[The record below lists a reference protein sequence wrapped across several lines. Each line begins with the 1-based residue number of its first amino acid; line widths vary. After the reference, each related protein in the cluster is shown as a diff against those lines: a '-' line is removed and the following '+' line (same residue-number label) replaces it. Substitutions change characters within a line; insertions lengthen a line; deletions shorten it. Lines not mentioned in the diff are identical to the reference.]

1 MPEHPD
7 DSRAPRPHV
16 TVEELLRERLSAA
29 LGGWRGA
36 VESALPTVAFVV
48 AWNVTQD
55 VTRAALLAVVV
66 AVLVAGVRL
75 VQGQTLRYAG
85 YSLFAVVL
93 TAAVATRTGRAQDA
107 FLPGILMSV
116 GNVILFAGANFAR
129 WPLFGFLI
137 AAGDPDLAR
146 TAAAVRSAGSRATR
160 AERATL
166 PEDERT
172 ALEAADEAA
181 ATELNQ
187 AFVRWR
193 RHPGIVKV
201 ASRLGWILVG
211 LALVR
216 LSIQV
221 PLYLQG
227 SVEALGIAKIV
238 LGWPAYL
245 VAVAIA
251 ALMLMRGRTPLDGP
265 EDPDSPDSPDSPD
278 PAAGSPDATRA

>member
-1 MPEHPD
+1 M
-7 DSRAPRPHV
+7 
-16 TVEELLRERLSAA
+16 TVEELLRERLSVA

-36 VESALPTVAFVV
+36 VESALPTVGFVV
-48 AWNVTQD
+48 AWNATQD
-55 VTRAALLAVVV
+55 VTRAALIAVVV
-66 AVLVAGVRL
+66 AVVVAGLRL

-93 TAAVATRTGRAQDA
+93 TAALATRTGRAQDA

-116 GNVILFAGANFAR
+116 GNAVLFGGANLVR

-160 AERATL
+160 AERASL
-166 PEDERT
+166 PEDERN

-181 ATELNQ
+181 ASELNQ

-193 RHPGIVKV
+193 RHAGIVKV

-211 LALVR
+211 LSLVR

-245 VAVAIA
+245 VAVGIA
-251 ALMLMRGRTPLDGP
+251 ALMLLRGHTPLDDPEGP
-265 EDPDSPDSPDSPD
+265 EDPDGRDSPDVSTNP
-278 PAAGSPDATRA
+278 TRA

>member
-1 MPEHPD
+1 MADLASDPSGP
-7 DSRAPRPHV
+7 RAHL

-36 VESALPTVAFVV
+36 AESALPTLAFVV
-48 AWNVTQD
+48 AWNLSQNVTQ
-55 VTRAALLAVVV
+55 AAVVAVVAAVVV
-66 AVLVAGVRL
+66 AGVRMA
-75 VQGQTLRYAG
+75 QGQTLRYAG
-85 YSLFAVVL
+85 CSLFAVVL
-93 TAAVATRTGRAQDA
+93 TALIATRTGRAQDA

-116 GNVILFAGANFAR
+116 GNVILFGGANLVR

-137 AAGDPDLAR
+137 AAGDPDMVR
-146 TAAAVRSAGSRATR
+146 AAADIRASGSRATR
-160 AERATL
+160 AERAAL
-166 PEDERT
+166 PDEERA
-172 ALEAADEAA
+172 ALEASDEAA
-181 ATELNQ
+181 AGEFNQ
-187 AFVRWR
+187 ALVRWR
-193 RHPGIVKV
+193 RHAGIVKV

-245 VAVAIA
+245 VAVGIA
-251 ALMLMRGRTPLDGP
+251 ALLLLRGHTPLD
-265 EDPDSPDSPDSPD
+265 DPTHPAR
-278 PAAGSPDATRA
+278 PAAPEPGNTSAG

>member
-1 MPEHPD
+1 MADLPSDPSEA
-7 DSRAPRPHV
+7 RAHL

-36 VESALPTVAFVV
+36 AESALPTLAFVV
-48 AWNVTQD
+48 AWNLSQNVTQ
-55 VTRAALLAVVV
+55 AAVVAVVAAVVV
-66 AVLVAGVRL
+66 AGVRM

-85 YSLFAVVL
+85 YSLFAVIL
-93 TAAVATRTGRAQDA
+93 TAVIATRTGRAQDA

-116 GNVILFAGANFAR
+116 GNVILFGGANLVR

-137 AAGDPDLAR
+137 AAGDPDMAR
-146 TAAAVRSAGSRATR
+146 AAADIRASGSRATR
-160 AERATL
+160 AQRAALPDEERA
-166 PEDERT
+166 

-181 ATELNQ
+181 AGEFNQ
-187 AFVRWR
+187 ALVRWR
-193 RHPGIVKV
+193 RHAGIVKV

-227 SVEALGIAKIV
+227 EVEALGIAKIV

-245 VAVAIA
+245 VAVGIA
-251 ALMLMRGRTPLDGP
+251 ALLLLRGHTPLD
-265 EDPDSPDSPDSPD
+265 D
-278 PAAGSPDATRA
+278 PAHPPGPAAPEPGNTSAG

>member
-1 MPEHPD
+1 M
-7 DSRAPRPHV
+7 
-16 TVEELLRERLSAA
+16 
-29 LGGWRGA
+29 
-36 VESALPTVAFVV
+36 ESALPTVGFVV
-48 AWNVTQD
+48 AWNATQD
-55 VTRAALLAVVV
+55 VTRAALIAVVV
-66 AVLVAGVRL
+66 AVVVAGLRL

-85 YSLFAVVL
+85 YSLAAVIL
-93 TAAVATRTGRAQDA
+93 TAALATRTGRAQDA

-116 GNVILFAGANFAR
+116 GNAILFGGANLVR

-146 TAAAVRSAGSRATR
+146 TAAAVRSSGSRATR
-160 AERATL
+160 AERAAL
-166 PEDERT
+166 SEEERN

-181 ATELNQ
+181 ASELNQ

-193 RHPGIVKV
+193 RHAGIVKV

-245 VAVAIA
+245 VAVGIA
-251 ALMLMRGRTPLDGP
+251 ALMLLRGHTPLDDPEGP
-265 EDPDSPDSPDSPD
+265 EDPDGRDSPDVSTNP
-278 PAAGSPDATRA
+278 TRA

>member
-1 MPEHPD
+1 
-7 DSRAPRPHV
+7 
-16 TVEELLRERLSAA
+16 
-29 LGGWRGA
+29 
-36 VESALPTVAFVV
+36 
-48 AWNVTQD
+48 
-55 VTRAALLAVVV
+55 
-66 AVLVAGVRL
+66 
-75 VQGQTLRYAG
+75 
-85 YSLFAVVL
+85 
-93 TAAVATRTGRAQDA
+93 
-107 FLPGILMSV
+107 MSV
-116 GNVILFAGANFAR
+116 GNAILFGGANLVR

-146 TAAAVRSAGSRATR
+146 TAAAVRSSGSRATR
-160 AERATL
+160 AERAAL
-166 PEDERT
+166 SEDERN

-181 ATELNQ
+181 ASELNQ

-193 RHPGIVKV
+193 RHAGIVKV

-245 VAVAIA
+245 VAVGIA
-251 ALMLMRGRTPLDGP
+251 ALMLLRGHTPLDDPEGP
-265 EDPDSPDSPDSPD
+265 EDPDGRDSPDVSTNP
-278 PAAGSPDATRA
+278 TRA